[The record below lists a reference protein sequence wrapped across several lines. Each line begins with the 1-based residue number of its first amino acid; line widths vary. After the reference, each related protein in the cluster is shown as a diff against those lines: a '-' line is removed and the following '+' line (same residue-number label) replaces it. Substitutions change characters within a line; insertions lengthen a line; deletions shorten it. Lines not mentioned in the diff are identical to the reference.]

1 VKITLGELSDLLGA
15 ELHGDPEF
23 LIEGCATL
31 PHASS
36 NQLSF
41 IYNTKY
47 TPALS
52 NTKAGVVILSKPFLV
67 DCPVNALVVDDP
79 YLSYAKAATILTKKD
94 SLNGSI
100 HSSASIS
107 SSAVIAENSVISPN
121 VFIGDNVVIQG
132 GCVIGPG
139 CVIQNDVNIGE
150 FASLVA
156 NVTLGS
162 STVIGKHFIANPGA
176 VIGSDGF
183 GYAPEKDTKAWFK
196 IPQLGKVVIG
206 DNVEVGSNTTIDRG
220 ALDDTIIGNG
230 VKIDNQ
236 VMIAHNVHIGDHTAI
251 AGCVGI
257 AGSAAIGKHCTL
269 AGGVGIVGHISIT
282 DNVHVTGMTMV
293 THSIKEAGAYSS
305 GTPFQ
310 KNSDWL
316 KNAVRFKQLDKL
328 TKKINTLIKSQ
339 KGST

>member
-1 VKITLGELSDLLGA
+1 MNITLGELSDLLGA
-15 ELHGDPEF
+15 EIHGDSTRVVK
-23 LIEGCATL
+23 GCATL
-31 PHASS
+31 SNANS

-47 TPALS
+47 IPALS
-52 NTKAGVVILSKPFLV
+52 NTKAGVVILSEPFLV
-67 DCPVNALVVDDP
+67 DCPVNALVVNNP
-79 YLSYAKAATILTKKD
+79 YLSYAKAATIIT
-94 SLNGSI
+94 SVEAQNGSI
-100 HSSASIS
+100 HSSVTIGSNA
-107 SSAVIAENSVISPN
+107 AIAESCVISPN
-121 VFIGDNVVIQG
+121 VCIGDNVTIEE

-139 CVIQNDVNIGE
+139 CVIQNDVFIGRH
-150 FASLVA
+150 SNLVA

-162 STVIGKHFIANPGA
+162 STVIGQHFIANSGA

-183 GYAPEKDTKAWFK
+183 GYAPETESKAWFK

-206 DNVEVGSNTTIDRG
+206 DNVEVGANTTIDRG
-220 ALDDTIIGNG
+220 ALDDTVISNG

-236 VMIAHNVHIGDHTAI
+236 VMIAHNVCIGEHTAI

-257 AGSAAIGKHCTL
+257 AGSAIIGSHCTL
-269 AGGVGIVGHISIT
+269 AGGVGLVGHITIA
-282 DNVHVTGMTMV
+282 DGVHITGMTMV

-328 TKKINTLIKSQ
+328 TKKINNLIKSQ
-339 KGST
+339 KES